1 MRTNKIALAL
11 TGIILIVML
20 VPPVFANGNGNG
32 EPGYTPGFWKHNI
45 GVYLGENP
53 GGYSAFNDG
62 TKVDAEM
69 LEELFADLDV
79 TPEEAY
85 EALSAKGPGMDT
97 VRADMAN
104 AFNVAAGY
112 GPFVD

>member
-11 TGIILIVML
+11 TGVILMVLM

-45 GVYLGENP
+45 GVSLGYNP
-53 GGYSAFNDG
+53 GRYSAFSDG
-62 TKVDAEM
+62 TKLTEVM
-69 LEELFADLDV
+69 LEGYADAIPV
-79 TPEEAY
+79 TLEEAY

-104 AFNVAAGY
+104 AFNTEAGY

>member
-11 TGIILIVML
+11 TGIILMGL
-20 VPPVFANGNGNG
+20 MVPLVFANGNGG

-45 GVYLGENP
+45 GVALGYNP
-53 GGYSAFNDG
+53 GRYSAFNDG
-62 TKVDAEM
+62 TKLTEVM
-69 LEELFADLDV
+69 LEDYADIVEVALED
-79 TPEEAY
+79 AY

-104 AFNVAAGY
+104 AFNAAAGY